1 MVKQLDIWKAIEKLN
16 YNPRKTLQ
24 FFKILRRDTIR
35 SRRDTKD
42 QENTD
47 QDEEEEEQQQQQIED
62 VSGYISPFDNP
73 IIHSGKHKKRHL
85 KTMIQ
90 FQTHQIKK

>member
-1 MVKQLDIWKAIEKLN
+1 MN
-16 YNPRKTLQ
+16 YNPRKLYN
-24 FFKILRRDTIR
+24 FSKFLDDTIR

-47 QDEEEEEQQQQQIED
+47 QEEEEQQQQQQQIED

-85 KTMIQ
+85 KQ
-90 FQTHQIKK
+90 

>member
-35 SRRDTKD
+35 SREILKSRKHIRSKKKK
-42 QENTD
+42 NNNNNNKLKMLVV
-47 QDEEEEEQQQQQIED
+47 I
-62 VSGYISPFDNP
+62 FHHL
-73 IIHSGKHKKRHL
+73 II
-85 KTMIQ
+85 Q
-90 FQTHQIKK
+90 

>member
-35 SRRDTKD
+35 SRRDTKM
-42 QENTD
+42 
-47 QDEEEEEQQQQQIED
+47 
-62 VSGYISPFDNP
+62 
-73 IIHSGKHKKRHL
+73 KK
-85 KTMIQ
+85 T
-90 FQTHQIKK
+90 QIKKKKKNNNNNNKLKMLVVIFHHLIIQ